1 MNKSEIEFFIEEMG
15 AIGDMW
21 SADEVVDVYGD
32 YSLEDALDD
41 RKAVVDTFLESL
53 ANLIAAENE

>member
-21 SADEVVDVYGD
+21 STDEVADVYGD
-32 YSLEDALDD
+32 YSLEDALDN
-41 RKAVVDTFLESL
+41 RKAVVETFLESL
-53 ANLIAAENE
+53 SNLIASENE